1 MTVRENMGF
10 SLKLRK
16 AEAKTINQRVADAA
30 RILNLDQ
37 LLERYPRE
45 LSGGQRQRVAM
56 GRAIVRDPKVFLFDE
71 PLSNL
76 DAKLRV
82 AMRAEIKALHQR
94 LKTTTV
100 YVTHDQIEAM
110 TMADRIVVMHD
121 GIIEQ
126 IGTPLELFDCP
137 GNLFVAQFIG
147 SPAMNVF
154 SGVVRSGQVE
164 GLGAQWPLAPGM
176 AAEGQAVSY
185 GVRPTDLRLAASGI
199 PGRVIIVEPTG
210 AETELLVE
218 VGGQQMVVV
227 IHGRTQAQP
236 GDPVHL
242 EFDVAKSHVFDAASG
257 LRLG

>member
-1 MTVRENMGF
+1 
-10 SLKLRK
+10 
-16 AEAKTINQRVADAA
+16 
-30 RILNLDQ
+30 
-37 LLERYPRE
+37 
-45 LSGGQRQRVAM
+45 
-56 GRAIVRDPKVFLFDE
+56 
-71 PLSNL
+71 
-76 DAKLRV
+76 
-82 AMRAEIKALHQR
+82 MRAEIKALHQR

-126 IGTPLELFDCP
+126 IGTPLELFDRP

-164 GLGAQWPLAPGM
+164 GLGAHWPIAPGI

-185 GVRPTDLRLAASGI
+185 GVRPTDLRLAAQGI
-199 PGRVIIVEPTG
+199 PARVVIVEPTG

-227 IHGRTQAQP
+227 LHGRTQAQP
-236 GDPVHL
+236 GDQVFL
-242 EFDVAKSHVFDAASG
+242 ALDVAKSHVFDAASG

>member
-1 MTVRENMGF
+1 
-10 SLKLRK
+10 
-16 AEAKTINQRVADAA
+16 
-30 RILNLDQ
+30 
-37 LLERYPRE
+37 
-45 LSGGQRQRVAM
+45 M

-126 IGTPLELFDCP
+126 IGTPLELFDRP

-154 SGVVRSGQVE
+154 SGVVRAGQVE
-164 GLGAQWPLAPGM
+164 GLGAHWPIAPGL

-185 GVRPTDLRLAASGI
+185 GVRPTDLRLETQGI
-199 PGRVIIVEPTG
+199 PASVVIVEPTG

-227 IHGRTQAQP
+227 LHGRTQAQP
-236 GDPVHL
+236 GDQVFL
-242 EFDVAKSHVFDAASG
+242 QLDVAKSHVFDAASG